1 MEPPPPRKR
10 VGADPNPGW
19 TAAPWAGVPHPSL
32 RVSSGT
38 AARATATPPPPPGF
52 GASEDADA
60 QSDRSTD
67 DASTSERAV
76 AAALEPVKWH
86 AYFDEKVTVRA
97 EPGTDAFRV
106 YARRGGERNPSDAT
120 GTTREN
126 ENARAAHTDF
136 RDPFANVAKRAP
148 NVGPPPTETV
158 ILFAH
163 GCAYTALSWAT
174 TVEHL
179 APQLDARVL
188 LAAFDARHHGESV
201 GAEWR
206 NRSPESA
213 EARSDVDVS
222 AEQMARD
229 AARVALAVVRRFR
242 PTNGELNEL
251 NETFHGASPVK
262 LVLVGH
268 SMGGAAVTRAA
279 AMVGECPAAYAR
291 DIDLRG
297 VVLVD
302 VSENGG
308 ASDALRAT
316 ETFLAK
322 RPKGFATKT
331 DAVAWFVRSG
341 MTTNLASARVSA
353 PSQIRRATGTEEN
366 QGGRA
371 NESRD
376 SRFVWILDAR
386 ATAPHWRGWF
396 EGLSRTFLSAKC
408 AKLLVLAG
416 VDRLDDELTIAQMQ
430 GKFQTVLVPGAGH
443 AVHEDEPRATAD
455 AIAGFVKRFA
465 RARDTENETVST
477 IVVGSHTS
485 TRYLPR
491 TRN

>member
-1 MEPPPPRKR
+1 MKLSSFASASHSRARRGEPPPPGRGSAR
-10 VGADPNPGW
+10 TRIPGW
-19 TAAPWAGVPHPSL
+19 TSAPWAGVPHPSL

-38 AARATATPPPPPGF
+38 AARATVTPPPPPGF

-76 AAALEPVKWH
+76 AAALEPVAWH
-86 AYFDEKVTVRA
+86 AYFDEKVAVRA

-126 ENARAAHTDF
+126 ENARAAHTTG
-136 RDPFANVAKRAP
+136 DPFAKVAKRAP
-148 NVGPPPTETV
+148 LVGPPPTETV

-201 GAEWR
+201 GAERWK
-206 NRSPESA
+206 RSPESA
-213 EARSDVDVS
+213 DARSDVDVS
-222 AEQMARD
+222 AERLARD

-242 PTNGELNEL
+242 PTNGEQNELNEL
-251 NETFHGASPVK
+251 NETSYGASPVK

-279 AMVGECPAAYAR
+279 AMVGECPTAYAR

-465 RARDTENETVST
+465 RA
-477 IVVGSHTS
+477 
-485 TRYLPR
+485 
-491 TRN
+491 

>member
-32 RVSSGT
+32 SVRSGT
-38 AARATATPPPPPGF
+38 AARATATPPPPPAF
-52 GASEDADA
+52 GTSEDADA

-76 AAALEPVKWH
+76 AAALEPVAWH
-86 AYFDEKVTVRA
+86 AYFDEKVAVRA

-106 YARRGGERNPSDAT
+106 YARRGGERRSSDAT
-120 GTTREN
+120 GFTKKNDTRKPHATGHLFGEKG
-126 ENARAAHTDF
+126 EMRVAH
-136 RDPFANVAKRAP
+136 
-148 NVGPPPTETV
+148 PPADTTETV

-179 APQLDARVL
+179 APQLDTSVL
-188 LAAFDARHHGESV
+188 LAAFDARHHGESEV
-201 GAEWR
+201 FAS
-206 NRSPESA
+206 NVSKRSNSESN
-213 EARSDVDVS
+213 SDDGSTVHVVDVS
-222 AEQMARD
+222 AERLARD
-229 AARVALAVVRRFR
+229 AARVALAVVRRFCLLPQKTKER
-242 PTNGELNEL
+242 EL
-251 NETFHGASPVK
+251 NETSNRTTPRMVTSPVK

-268 SMGGAAVTRAA
+268 SMGGAAVARAA
-279 AMVGECPAAYAR
+279 AMISECPSAY
-291 DIDLRG
+291 DFDLRG

-308 ASDALRAT
+308 VRETLRAT

-322 RPKGFATKT
+322 RPKEFARET

-341 MTTNLASARVSA
+341 LTTNLASARVSA
-353 PSQIRRATGTEEN
+353 PSQIRRVTGTYMEEN
-366 QGGRA
+366 DVGRA
-371 NESRD
+371 NETCK
-376 SRFVWILDAR
+376 RFVWILDAR

-416 VDRLDDELTIAQMQ
+416 ADRLDDELTIAQMQ

-465 RARDTENETVST
+465 RA
-477 IVVGSHTS
+477 
-485 TRYLPR
+485 
-491 TRN
+491 

>member
-19 TAAPWAGVPHPSL
+19 TAAPWAGVPHPNLS
-32 RVSSGT
+32 VSSGT

-76 AAALEPVKWH
+76 AAALEPVAWH
-86 AYFDEKVTVRA
+86 AYFDEKVAVRA

-179 APQLDARVL
+179 APQLDTSVL
-188 LAAFDARHHGESV
+188 LAAFDARHHGESEV
-201 GAEWR
+201 FAEPSK
-206 NRSPESA
+206 RSKFEDFAEDRSA
-213 EARSDVDVS
+213 VVDVS
-222 AEQMARD
+222 AERLARD
-229 AARVALAVVRRFR
+229 ALRVALAVVRRFCLR
-242 PTNGELNEL
+242 TNERELS
-251 NETFHGASPVK
+251 ETSTHTTPPVTSPVK

-279 AMVGECPAAYAR
+279 AIISECPSAY
-291 DIDLRG
+291 DFDLRG
-297 VVLVD
+297 VALVD

-308 ASDALRAT
+308 ARETLRAT

-322 RPKGFATKT
+322 RPKEFATKT

-341 MTTNLASARVSA
+341 LTTNLASARVSA
-353 PSQIRRATGTEEN
+353 PSQIRRVTGMEEN
-366 QGGRA
+366 DVGRG
-371 NESRD
+371 NET

-465 RARDTENETVST
+465 RA
-477 IVVGSHTS
+477 
-485 TRYLPR
+485 
-491 TRN
+491 